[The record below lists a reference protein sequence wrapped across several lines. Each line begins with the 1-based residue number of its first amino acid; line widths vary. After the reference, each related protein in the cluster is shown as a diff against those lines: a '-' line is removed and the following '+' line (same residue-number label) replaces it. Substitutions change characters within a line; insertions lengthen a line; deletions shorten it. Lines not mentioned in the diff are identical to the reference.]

1 MKKSLTGSLLIA
13 LVFTGLCLPGQ
24 AQRYLTGLDS
34 SLFIRD
40 TVRPFLQRFGN
51 LRFSGYIQAQ
61 YQVISR
67 DGASSYGGGD
77 FDAQSRNRFMLRR
90 ARMKI
95 DYLALTDERLPK
107 ALFSFQMDVTERTVR
122 VRDMFLRLYETK
134 GNNLSLTAGIFAKP
148 FGYEV
153 NVSSSYRETPE
164 RGRMS
169 QILIPSERDLGV
181 MLSFEPQKPGKNKHQ
196 LRVDAG
202 IFNGPGLSATTDF
215 DNKKDLVAR
224 INYEPLHKDRIHLHA
239 GLSWMRGG
247 WKQTTK
253 YVYKTTV
260 VGGREDFYVDSSLDN
275 IGKTAP
281 RQYYGADLQIK
292 FPAGHGGV
300 ELRGE
305 YWFGKQ
311 PGTATT
317 TVNPGT
323 LPTVPTYIRQFNGG
337 FFYLVKDIGKK
348 GHQILV
354 KYDWYDP
361 NIKVKGLQV
370 GLNNGFTSGDISYMT
385 WGWGYSHVVTEN
397 VKLVL
402 YYELV
407 KNEATNYAGY
417 TADLADNLFTCRLQF
432 RF

>member
-1 MKKSLTGSLLIA
+1 MKKSLTLSLLIA
-13 LVFTGLCLPGQ
+13 LVFTALCLPGFS
-24 AQRYLTGLDS
+24 QRYLTGVDS

-40 TVRPFLQRFGN
+40 TVRPFLKRFGN

-61 YQVISR
+61 YQVIER
-67 DGASSYGGGD
+67 DGAATYGGGD
-77 FDAQSRNRFMLRR
+77 FSAQSRNRFMLRR

-95 DYLALTDERLPK
+95 DYLALTEDRLPK

-181 MLSFEPQKPGKNKHQ
+181 MLSFEPQKPGHNKHQ
-196 LRVDAG
+196 LRIDAG
-202 IFNGPGLSATTDF
+202 VFNGPGLSATTDF

-224 INYEPLHKDRIHLHA
+224 ITYEPLHRNGVTVHG
-239 GLSWMRGG
+239 GLSWMYGG

-253 YVYKTTV
+253 YVYTTREK
-260 VGGREDFYVDSSLDN
+260 GGKEDFYVDSSLSN

-281 RQYYGADLQIK
+281 RQYYGADVQVK
-292 FPAGHGGV
+292 FPAGHGGL

-323 LPTVPTYIRQFNGG
+323 LPSGPTYIRQFNGG
-337 FFYLVKDIGKK
+337 FFYLIKDIGKK
-348 GHQILV
+348 GDQLLV

-361 NIKVKGLQV
+361 NTRVSGQTI
-370 GLNNGFTSGDISYMT
+370 GLNNGFTSGDISYTT
-385 WGWGYSHVVTEN
+385 WGLGYSHAVTEN

-407 KNEATNYAGY
+407 KNEATNYNGY
-417 TADLADNLFTCRLQF
+417 QNDLPDNLLTCRLQF